1 MGCSPRRLEGRKN
14 GKRKGY
20 GLARSVRNAVN
31 TSALILQLPADQ
43 PIGSATHFGLPPTWV
58 CVCGS
63 KVYSVLWYLHS
74 FSWVSVIRVLRWWH
88 EKRMMS
94 GTDRLILLGIK
105 PDTLFSQSVTK

>member
-58 CVCGS
+58 CVCVEAKYTVFFGICIPSLGS
-63 KVYSVLWYLHS
+63 LS
-74 FSWVSVIRVLRWWH
+74 F
-88 EKRMMS
+88 EYYDG
-94 GTDRLILLGIK
+94 GTK
-105 PDTLFSQSVTK
+105 NV